1 MAKTA
6 DPAPTTAEPEDLR
19 AVVLRALD
27 RIRPA
32 IQDDG
37 GDLELVGVSRSG
49 HVQVR
54 LLGACVGC
62 PSSSLTLREG
72 IERCLK
78 EWAPGVQSVEAV
90 A

>member
-1 MAKTA
+1 MESTPPPVALDA
-6 DPAPTTAEPEDLR
+6 LR
-19 AVVLRALD
+19 DRVIAALD

-37 GDLELVGVSRSG
+37 GDLELVGVSRAG
-49 HVQVR
+49 DVRIR

-72 IERCLK
+72 VERCLK
-78 EWAPGVQSVEAV
+78 EWVPEVRSVEPV
-90 A
+90 E